1 MWKEFAGYLL
11 SMKIDFQHNQAAH
24 CENGVTSNLLKFYGI
39 NLSEPMIFGIGSG
52 YFFSHMPFIKLN
64 GMSVTSFRV
73 LPGWIFKRVTRR
85 LGISVRRFKFRNR
98 EKAMRELDSLLEK
111 GIPVGMLVGV
121 FQLPYFPKEY
131 RFHFNAHN
139 ITVFGKEEDR
149 YLVSDPVME
158 NVESLSFEEL
168 QKVRFAMGTYPP
180 RGRMYYITG
189 VPEKVDIKP
198 AIIKGIRK
206 TAKDMLTIPIPMFG
220 IDGIR
225 FLAKKMRKWPDKL
238 GEKSAAL
245 NLSQVIRMLE
255 EIGTGGAGF
264 RFIYAA
270 FLQECADILQQPWL
284 NNLSREMTGIGD
296 QWRDFAVQAAR
307 CFKNRDKGQTSY
319 DQLADI
325 LMDIADRE
333 EKVFKELRK
342 ISLS

>member
-1 MWKEFAGYLL
+1 
-11 SMKIDFQHNQAAH
+11 MKIDFQHSQAAH

-39 NLSEPMIFGIGSG
+39 DLSEPMIFGIGSG

-85 LGISVRRFKFRNR
+85 LGISVKRFKFKNR
-98 EKAMRELDSLLEK
+98 EKAMQELDNLLEK

-121 FQLPYFPKEY
+121 YLLPYFPKEY

-139 ITVFGKEEDR
+139 ITVFGKEGDR
-149 YLVSDPVME
+149 YYVSDPVME
-158 NVESLSFEEL
+158 NVETLSSEEL
-168 QKVRFAMGTYPP
+168 KKVRFAMGTYPP
-180 RGRMYYITG
+180 KGRMYYITG
-189 VPEKVDIKP
+189 MPAQVDLKP
-198 AIIKGIRK
+198 AMIKGIRK

-225 FLAKKMRKWPDKL
+225 FLAGKMRKWPRKL
-238 GEKSAAL
+238 GDKTASL

-270 FLQECADILQQPWL
+270 FLQECAEVLQKPWL
-284 NNLSREMTGIGD
+284 NDLSLEMTAIGD
-296 QWRDFAVQAAR
+296 QWREFAVQAAR
-307 CFKNRDKGQTSY
+307 HFKNRDKGRTSY
-319 DQLADI
+319 DNLADM
-325 LMDIADRE
+325 LMNIADRE
-333 EKVFKELRK
+333 EGVFKQLRK
-342 ISLS
+342 ISLG